1 MKKFLVAT
9 TALVAVAALSTTAQ
23 AADPIKLSIGGFM
36 HQWVGYTD
44 NENDTTVADGVA
56 MSEVGTWSNAEIYFR
71 GNTKLD
77 NGLTV
82 GVNIDT
88 ERSGGADGVSD
99 DTFLSVSSAS
109 LGTVK
114 IGSTKGVS
122 YGLSHT
128 HGDVALGLSDTDAT
142 SFVANNLGLDLDTLT
157 SSTDGHKAIYLTPNM
172 GGFQAGV
179 SYGLVNETN
188 VGSAD
193 LRTTGND
200 LQYNA
205 GIAYNGD
212 MGGVSVG
219 ADVNYE
225 LIEDGGITGVDV
237 SNEENIRVGVQVGVA
252 GFTVTAAFQDVD
264 NNANITNADA
274 QKWEAGVKYA
284 TGPYAV
290 SLGYLNVQTDDN
302 TTAATAG
309 AALEDESQFWALSGS
324 YDLGA
329 GVTFAGSVFNLDN
342 DDASDNAAFSA
353 NDANNWGVVAGLKV
367 SF

>member
-36 HQWVGYTD
+36 HQWVGFTD
-44 NENDTTVADGVA
+44 NENDTTVADGVQ
-56 MSEVGTWSNAEIYFR
+56 MSKVGTWSNAEIYFR
-71 GNTKLD
+71 GSTKLD

-99 DTFLSVSSAS
+99 DTFLSVSSDS

-128 HGDVALGLSDTDAT
+128 HSDVGLGVNDGDFTN
-142 SFVANNLGLDLDTLT
+142 FVANNLGLDIDTLT
-157 SSTDGHKAIYLTPNM
+157 SSTDGHKVIYLTPNF
-172 GGFQAGV
+172 GGVQAGA

-200 LQYNA
+200 IQYNA
-205 GIAYNGD
+205 GIA
-212 MGGVSVG
+212 
-219 ADVNYE
+219 
-225 LIEDGGITGVDV
+225 
-237 SNEENIRVGVQVGVA
+237 
-252 GFTVTAAFQDVD
+252 
-264 NNANITNADA
+264 
-274 QKWEAGVKYA
+274 
-284 TGPYAV
+284 
-290 SLGYLNVQTDDN
+290 
-302 TTAATAG
+302 
-309 AALEDESQFWALSGS
+309 
-324 YDLGA
+324 
-329 GVTFAGSVFNLDN
+329 
-342 DDASDNAAFSA
+342 
-353 NDANNWGVVAGLKV
+353 
-367 SF
+367 